1 MSTQVLPAIASRPTA
16 SSPVS
21 RTIFEQSALGRLLA
35 GTEVLLVEGMLPQQI
50 TGVVCD
56 SRRVRPGN
64 VFVAI
69 NGTATDG
76 HRFVEQAFERGAT
89 AVVCERRL
97 QISPYIAEVVVGD
110 AREALAVAAAN
121 FFGRP
126 ADTLRMVG
134 ITGTNGKTTTA
145 FMTRQILETAGVNTG
160 LIGTVHYQIKDRIIT
175 AGRTTPESVEIHE
188 MLAGMKRHDCEA
200 CVMEVSSHALA
211 LKRVHGIDYDV
222 AVFTNLTQDHLDFHG
237 DMDSYFRAKSLLFK
251 TLGEGKKKARA
262 VINIDDRHGEILTAS
277 IGGVLKAAGDAWC
290 VGIECYTYGLSD
302 RAVIRAVDI
311 ETTRQG
317 YRFVVVTPQGR
328 AKIVLPLFGKHNI
341 YNALAAIGVGIALE
355 VDISTIA
362 RALKRMPQVPGRL
375 EAVDC
380 GQSFKV
386 FVDYAHTDDA
396 LRNVLTA
403 LNELPHNR
411 IITVFGCGGNRD
423 AGKRPKMGRVASE
436 LSDFCILTSDNPRK
450 EDPRSILA
458 QIQQG
463 MTEKGDYEI
472 VVDRR
477 TAIARALGMAQSGDI
492 VLIAGKGH
500 ESYQEFSDIIAPFDD
515 REVAREFLRERRR
528 PWWRCAWNK

>member
-1 MSTQVLPAIASRPTA
+1 MSTQVLPAVPSRPA
-16 SSPVS
+16 PLPVS
-21 RTIFEQSALGRLLA
+21 QTIFEHSALGRLLS
-35 GTEVLLVEGMLPQQI
+35 GVEVLLVEGLLPQQI
-50 TGVVCD
+50 TGIVCD

-64 VFVAI
+64 IFVAI
-69 NGTATDG
+69 KGTATDG
-76 HRFVEQAFERGAT
+76 HRFIEQAIERGAS
-89 AVVCERRL
+89 AVVCERRVAT
-97 QISPYIAEVVVGD
+97 SPYIAQVVVGD

-121 FFGRP
+121 FYGRP
-126 ADTLRMVG
+126 ADTLKMVG

-145 FMTRQILETAGVNTG
+145 FMSRQILEAAGVNTG

-188 MLAGMKRHDCEA
+188 MLAGMKRHHCDA
-200 CVMEVSSHALA
+200 CVMEVSSHALS
-211 LKRVHGIDYDV
+211 LKRVFGIDYDV
-222 AVFTNLTQDHLDFHG
+222 AVFTNLTQDHLDFHR

-251 TLGEGKKKARA
+251 TLGEGKKQARA
-262 VINIDDRHGEILTAS
+262 VINIDDKHGEILTAY

-290 VGIECYTYGLSD
+290 VGIECYTYGMSE

-311 ETTRQG
+311 ETTRHG

-328 AKIVLPLFGKHNI
+328 AKIILPLFGKHNI
-341 YNALAAIGVGIALE
+341 YNALAAIGVGCALE
-355 VDISTIA
+355 IKLSTIA

-380 GQSFKV
+380 GQSFSV

-403 LNELPHNR
+403 LKELPHNR
-411 IITVFGCGGNRD
+411 ILTVFGCGGNRD
-423 AGKRPKMGRVASE
+423 TTKRPKMGRVASE

-463 MTEKGDYEI
+463 MTEQSQYEI
-472 VVDRR
+472 VLDRR
-477 TAIARALGMAQSGDI
+477 TAIARAIGMAQAGDI

-500 ESYQEFSDIIAPFDD
+500 ETYQEFADTIVPFEDC
-515 REVAREFLRERRR
+515 EVAREFLRERRR
-528 PWWRCAWNK
+528 LWRRCA